1 MTHLT
6 CVMTAV
12 LLAAVAPARADNAAD
27 PLLAEMGVQTYQQ
40 HCAACHGLGGRGDG
54 PAAAALETPASDLT
68 RIAARRN
75 GVFPAGEIAK
85 TIDGRFHIPAHGSRE
100 MPVWGE
106 HFGMGISETE
116 LSESITRGK
125 IATLVEY
132 LKSIQTS
139 E

>member
-1 MTHLT
+1 
-6 CVMTAV
+6 
-12 LLAAVAPARADNAAD
+12 
-27 PLLAEMGVQTYQQ
+27 
-40 HCAACHGLGGRGDG
+40 
-54 PAAAALETPASDLT
+54 
-68 RIAARRN
+68 
-75 GVFPAGEIAK
+75 
-85 TIDGRFHIPAHGSRE
+85 

>member
-27 PLLAEMGVQTYQQ
+27 PLLAEMGAQTYQQ
-40 HCAACHGLGGRGDG
+40 HCAACHGRGGRGDG
-54 PAAAALETPASDLT
+54 PAAAALETPAPDLT

-75 GVFPAGEIAK
+75 GIFPAGEIAK

-106 HFGMGISETE
+106 HFGIGISETE

-132 LKSIQTS
+132 LKWIQTS

>member
-1 MTHLT
+1 MTHLS

-12 LLAAVAPARADNAAD
+12 LWVAVAPARADNAAD
-27 PLLAEMGVQTYQQ
+27 PLLAEMGTQTYQQ
-40 HCAACHGLGGRGDG
+40 HCTACHGLGGRGDG
-54 PAAAALETPASDLT
+54 PAAAALKTPPSDLT

-85 TIDGRFHIPAHGSRE
+85 FIDGRFHITAHGSRE
-100 MPVWGE
+100 MPVWGD
-106 HFGMGISETE
+106 HFGMGIPETE
-116 LSESITRGK
+116 ISESITRGK

-132 LKSIQTS
+132 LKWIQTS

>member
-1 MTHLT
+1 MMRLT

-12 LLAAVAPARADNAAD
+12 LLAAVTPARADTAAD
-27 PLLAEMGVQTYQQ
+27 PLLAEMGAQTYQQ
-40 HCAACHGLGGRGDG
+40 HCAACHGLSGRGDG

-75 GVFPAGEIAK
+75 GVFPTGEIAK
-85 TIDGRFHIPAHGSRE
+85 FIDGRFHIPAHGNRE
-100 MPVWGE
+100 MPVWGD
-106 HFGMGISETE
+106 HFGMGVPETE
-116 LSESITRGK
+116 ISESITRGK